1 MVISPAVGSFIYAV
15 YGRYAVF
22 ATSCVVASLDIVYI
36 MAVVPESLESDI
48 MARRYVASRLRARRR
63 RFCVQASMRSF
74 IIVRVNRVREAAW
87 ARDLRV
93 HKRTLC

>member
-48 MARRYVASRLRARRR
+48 MARRYVA
-63 RFCVQASMRSF
+63 
-74 IIVRVNRVREAAW
+74 
-87 ARDLRV
+87 
-93 HKRTLC
+93 